1 MQTVEIEREK
11 LDRLIRTALAV
22 ESEGLQPPDHVW
34 RRILHRVDDSNREP
48 VFQKAVRAEQ
58 PMMPVPGV

>member
-11 LDRLIRTALAV
+11 LDRLIRTALAA
-22 ESEGLQPPDHVW
+22 EREGLQPPDRVW

-48 VFQKAVRAEQ
+48 VFRKAVRTER
-58 PMMPVPGV
+58 PMVPAPRV